1 VARGTLGA
9 RRSLVFDFAICR
21 GRGCIVRRCAG
32 LNPTWSPCGTTGH
45 TTSELQSVAE
55 ATSRLSTSDWAILLR
70 RTARSVGPPCPNCD
84 LRIRGDHH
92 IPGVIAV
99 SAESRPSFCD
109 GCGSAFP
116 WATREER
123 IYELE
128 NLLDEESIEEA
139 DRVVIQDQLRRL
151 SDAALTEKDE
161 RQAWSVIGRR
171 AGAALK
177 NPSVVRVLEG
187 LVTAGLRNQ
196 LGI

>member
-1 VARGTLGA
+1 MAMGSQDGSYHLG
-9 RRSLVFDFAICR
+9 SAICR
-21 GRGCIVRRCAG
+21 RGHVETDYLRPSTSGPVRRSGAG
-32 LNPTWSPCGTTGH
+32 VAQNCLKCG
-45 TTSELQSVAE
+45 
-55 ATSRLSTSDWAILLR
+55 ATVL
-70 RTARSVGPPCPNCD
+70 TACLNCD
-84 LRIRGDHH
+84 LRIRGDYFV
-92 IPGVIAV
+92 PGVIAV
-99 SAESRPSFCD
+99 STASRPSFCD

-123 IYELE
+123 IFELE
-128 NLLDEESIEEA
+128 NLL

-151 SDAALTEKDE
+151 TNAELSDRDE

-187 LVTAGLRNQ
+187 LITAGLRNQ

>member
-1 VARGTLGA
+1 MAMGSQDGSYHLG
-9 RRSLVFDFAICR
+9 SAICR
-21 GRGCIVRRCAG
+21 RGHVETDYLRPSASGPVRRSGAG
-32 LNPTWSPCGTTGH
+32 VAQNCPKCG
-45 TTSELQSVAE
+45 
-55 ATSRLSTSDWAILLR
+55 ATVL
-70 RTARSVGPPCPNCD
+70 TACLNCD
-84 LRIRGDHH
+84 LRIRGDYFV
-92 IPGVIAV
+92 PGGIAV
-99 SAESRPSFCD
+99 STASRPSFCD

-123 IYELE
+123 IFELE
-128 NLLDEESIEEA
+128 NLLDEEDIEEA

-151 SDAALTEKDE
+151 TNAELSDRDE

-187 LVTAGLRNQ
+187 LITAGLRNQ